1 MLATRVR
8 RLGWRTKRRTTDSLA
23 ERTELGASPRI
34 DPRAEL
40 PTAAYD
46 VSDGQ
51 RMVVGRTFR
60 AIQAPS
66 RLVFSWLLEP
76 PDEHA
81 GIDSHVTVLTPPG

>member
-1 MLATRVR
+1 VENEAPHDRQLSR
-8 RLGWRTKRRTTDSLA
+8 KN
-23 ERTELGASPRI
+23 RI
-34 DPRAEL
+34 GGE
-40 PTAAYD
+40 PTNRPSGRITYRGAYD

-81 GIDSHVTVLTPPG
+81 GIDSHVTVLTPRG